1 MKNCN
6 ACAVIAPKGFLP
18 SLYIPLSLP
27 LALSLSLAFS
37 LCFFLLN
44 SVRFSLMRC
53 DVKRCDAMRCGSGF
67 ASKPFPRTLQATLS
81 TALLLPPPTTMLC
94 SRYCTTN
101 FYFFFLSFRYIPSIH
116 LILIKQRYCS
126 LTEILCQT
134 KRKFLLHKASSTEDI

>member
-27 LALSLSLAFS
+27 LALSLSLAYS

-53 DVKRCDAMRCGSGF
+53 DVKRCDAMRFGVRFKTFPKDITSNAVNS
-67 ASKPFPRTLQATLS
+67 ASVAAADDDAVFS
-81 TALLLPPPTTMLC
+81 LL
-94 SRYCTTN
+94 Y
-101 FYFFFLSFRYIPSIH
+101 
-116 LILIKQRYCS
+116 
-126 LTEILCQT
+126 
-134 KRKFLLHKASSTEDI
+134 